1 LSYTNAKYFQVI
13 DTAMFVLCLDDG
25 SPTSPKETTRHGY
38 IGDGYNRWFDKVLQ
52 FYVTTNGRSGSIS
65 EHGAIDGTTQARL
78 LEWIVKAMD
87 EYTPQSHQLHD
98 TSGSRIELEDI
109 SLETPLDI
117 KKHMNVLRRRFQE
130 YTSPKTRTYVREN
143 LTEYGTDFLIK
154 SKVSIK
160 GVVDITFQLA
170 LRLFFGENIPAWEPT
185 SAAHFH
191 TGRSDAVQKAT
202 PAVVDFCEA
211 VAEAYE
217 DQDQMQPGIASQLA
231 SIMLPATKQ
240 MQTDMQTMLNGR
252 SYMRVFEV
260 LSYLWPSDV
269 NTPKPRFL
277 SDFIFFGKPFP
288 TIFAQSNGLDTE
300 IVIEDFATLLT
311 DSEGFWSVI
320 MPEKNKLVVS
330 VTMLF
335 VHVH

>member
-1 LSYTNAKYFQVI
+1 VI
-13 DTAMFVLCLDDG
+13 DAAMFVLCLDDG
-25 SPTSPKETTRHGY
+25 SPTSPGETTRHGY
-38 IGDGYNRWFDKVLQ
+38 IGNGSNRWFDKVLQ
-52 FYVTTNGRSGSIS
+52 FYVSTNGRSGSIS
-65 EHGAIDGTTQARL
+65 EHGAIDGTTPARL

-87 EYTPQSHQLHD
+87 EYSPDFSQVKGVIDPS
-98 TSGSRIELEDI
+98 IEIEEI
-109 SLETPLDI
+109 SLQTTPDI
-117 KKHMNVLRRRFQE
+117 EDHMNLLRSRFSE
-130 YTSPKTRTYVREN
+130 YTSPEIRTYVREN

-211 VAEAYE
+211 VAEVYE
-217 DQDQMQPGIASQLA
+217 DQDEVEPGITSQLA

-240 MQTDMQTMLNGR
+240 MQTDMQTMLTGR

-260 LSYLWPSDV
+260 LSYLWPSEAS
-269 NTPKPRFL
+269 TPKPSFL

-300 IVIEDFATLLT
+300 MVIEDFATLLT
-311 DSEGFWSVI
+311 DSEGFWSVT
-320 MPEKNKLVVS
+320 MPEKNK
-330 VTMLF
+330 
-335 VHVH
+335 